1 MLAFGAVVGRRRQN
15 NPWFA
20 AKLRVGFAAD
30 DPFGMRY
37 ISTLRDRAAVRIA
50 SPNRAEWQNGNY
62 WYGPCSFDLT
72 IQTRGDATFMKSIE
86 LMPTPWSPA
95 QSVAARMVRHRHRS
109 VRWKSIALASV

>member
-30 DPFGMRY
+30 GPFGMRY
-37 ISTLRDRAAVRIA
+37 ISTSRDRAATRSA
-50 SPNRAEWQNGNY
+50 SPTMPNGGMGIY

-72 IQTRGDATFMKSIE
+72 IQTKGGATIMKSIE
-86 LMPTPWSPA
+86 LLSTPCSPA
-95 QSVAARMVRHRHRS
+95 QTMAARMVRHLSDRGHRHLSARP
-109 VRWKSIALASV
+109 KA

>member
-30 DPFGMRY
+30 GPFGMRY
-37 ISTLRDRAAVRIA
+37 ISTSRDRAATRSA
-50 SPNRAEWQNGNY
+50 SPTMPNGGMGIY

-86 LMPTPWSPA
+86 LLSTPWSPA
-95 QSVAARMVRHRHRS
+95 QNY
-109 VRWKSIALASV
+109 KF

>member
-20 AKLRVGFAAD
+20 AKLRVGFAAG

-37 ISTLRDRAAVRIA
+37 ISTSTIA
-50 SPNRAEWQNGNY
+50 SRASRRPMVEWDY
-62 WYGPCSFDLT
+62 WYGPCSFDPT

-86 LMPTPWSPA
+86 LLSTPWSPA
-95 QSVAARMVRHRHRS
+95 QNY
-109 VRWKSIALASV
+109 KF